1 MLRRAHGPVLSVL
14 MKSIRI
20 RVHRVC
26 DAGLTTFP
34 SLSRA
39 ILYYCLEQKRR
50 KSGIERRCKKIGR
63 DAAVRGFVVPG
74 RLVRK
79 KGKGRVAGR
88 GVLISG
94 RYTEVEA
101 ARCIRRRRKAE
112 KGGEKGWNSECLLV
126 PRS

>member
-1 MLRRAHGPVLSVL
+1 MRCWTYNVSKPVSSHFVL
-14 MKSIRI
+14 LFGAEK
-20 RVHRVC
+20 
-26 DAGLTTFP
+26 
-34 SLSRA
+34 
-39 ILYYCLEQKRR
+39 K

-94 RYTEVEA
+94 RYTEAEA